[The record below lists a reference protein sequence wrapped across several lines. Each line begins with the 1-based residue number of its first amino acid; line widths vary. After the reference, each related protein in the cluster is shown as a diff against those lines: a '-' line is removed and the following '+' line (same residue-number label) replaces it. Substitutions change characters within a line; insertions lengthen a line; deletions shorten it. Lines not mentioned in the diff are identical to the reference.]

1 MTDLFGRPGFD
12 QFGGIPNEGLL
23 AGATL
28 AGKFMRE
35 SGGNRWALDEQ
46 ARRDLAGYSGHLA
59 SADVVQTRR
68 IREAAKLMALVKMG
82 KENPILLSEAMFP
95 KTDFIVDHLRK
106 KYPNLYGTSR
116 GSFGLR
122 ETMSVTDYQAL
133 YVDVL
138 DRMYYGY
145 YNAYPIVNKG
155 LVKVHQLRD
164 FRLVSRYL
172 LDGAVTPLTAM
183 DAAAPPPQRAMLGA
197 APQSGAVPPGFSTPT
212 GPIQY
217 QPLLYQ
223 AMTSVNWR
231 AFVNDDLGI
240 FQDLSKRLAIA
251 GNRGISKF
259 ITTFYVDANGPNANL
274 YQAGYKNQIIAA
286 NGASINNPPL
296 NSQGVMDALKVL
308 ASMKDSTG
316 DPILVTGRMR
326 LWYGPALT
334 AVAQNLKNALQ
345 MFIAT
350 EGGTLSSAQFPAQ
363 MLQVSNWIADM
374 DLVMD
379 PYIPL
384 VATGASGNIAQT
396 MWGITL
402 DPDAQNRP
410 NSEVGFLTGFEVPQI
425 YTRLPNTQRMGG
437 GVDPM
442 LGDFFTM
449 DSDMKIVTVM
459 GGANIDGRS
468 TVASTGAGA

>member
-1 MTDLFGRPGFD
+1 MSQLTFSQVSPAELRQDGFGLSANGRDLSFSGF
-12 QFGGIPNEGLL
+12 
-23 AGATL
+23 
-28 AGKFMRE
+28 
-35 SGGNRWALDEQ
+35 SQ
-46 ARRDLAGYSGHLA
+46 ARRQA
-59 SADVVQTRR
+59 SATHQKRVNEAGRLYADVLSGRV
-68 IREAAKLMALVKMG
+68 E
-82 KENPILLSEAMFP
+82 PILLREAIFP
-95 KTDFIVDHLRK
+95 RTDFIVEHLMRS
-106 KYPNLYGTSR
+106 YPGIYGDPGGR
-116 GSFGLR
+116 NMLGLR

-145 YNAYPIVNKG
+145 YSTYPIVNKG
-155 LVKVHQLRD
+155 LVKIHPLRD

-183 DAAAPPPQRAMLGA
+183 DAAASPPQRALLGPAPQDGA
-197 APQSGAVPPGFSTPT
+197 APPTPATSTA
-212 GPIQY
+212 PIQY

-259 ITTFYVDANGPNANL
+259 ITTFYTDANGPNALL
-274 YQAGYKNQIIAA
+274 YTTGYTNKIVSA
-286 NGASINNPPL
+286 NGASSNNPAL
-296 NSQGVMDALKVL
+296 SSQGVMDALKVL
-308 ASMKDSTG
+308 ARMVDSTG

-334 AVAQNLKNALQ
+334 ATAQNLKSALSLY
-345 MFIAT
+345 IAT
-350 EGGTLSSAQFPAQ
+350 EGGTLTSAQFPAQ
-363 MLQVSNWIADM
+363 MLNISNWISDM

-379 PYIPL
+379 PYLPIVCTP
-384 VATGASGNIAQT
+384 SGVKDT

-410 NSEVGFLTGFEVPQI
+410 NTEVGFLQGYEVPQI
-425 YTRLPNTQRMGG
+425 FTKLPNTQRMGG

-442 LGDFFTM
+442 LGDFYTM

-459 GGANIDGRS
+459 GGKQIDGRS
-468 TVASTGAGA
+468 TVASTGQGS